1 MLDMTKYTNTE
12 SKDNEIV
19 VNGARFMVTDS
30 VASKV
35 MELVQNSKTPRT
47 LKVEE
52 PTVEEVEEVEEDIID
67 IFAMDTSKPMKKSSG
82 SYKGYDVARN
92 LEIVENLKKLG
103 STIMFDNGFCVVAKK
118 NGKAVIY
125 IMAYKSYGIKSSAKS
140 FGAEWNKAIQGKNLD
155 KVDNMLK
162 FWEFPT
168 IKDAE
173 KFVKAEKEYEKNRE
187 SK

>member
-1 MLDMTKYTNTE
+1 MSKFGATVE
-12 SKDNEIV
+12 SKDNKIV
-19 VNGARFMVTDS
+19 INGMEFMVTDS

-35 MELVQNSKTPRT
+35 MSLVQGTKT

-52 PTVEEVEEVEEDIID
+52 PILEEVEEVEEEDIID

-103 STIMFDNGFCVVAKK
+103 STIMFDNGLCVVAKK

-125 IMAYKSYGIKSSAKS
+125 IMAYKSYGIKLSAKS

-173 KFVKAEKEYEKNRE
+173 KFIKAEKEYEKNRE